1 MDVVDLGPAQR
12 RVPDAISVPDAMRVG
27 GAGEYAERPM
37 PMVTAVRWIP
47 VGQSGVVDPIHPIFI
62 TQTALA
68 AAQAQSKAPPDA
80 ASFGFLVGD
89 VYIAPETRTP
99 YVVVDSVI
107 HSGWSRDGDHL
118 MSALVEGRAI
128 VEEEVN
134 RSGRRL
140 VGWYQTH
147 AAADPRLSAADV
159 DAHLACFNQPWNV
172 ALVIAGSGGRAGGV
186 FRVAS
191 KTARSDQ
198 YLPFYELLEG
208 DALPANGRKVTGLAW
223 ENYRP
228 PGLAFPA
235 MDVRRSPSVPAPRVL
250 MDERLDEK
258 ALVRE
263 ALRRIRPRRRV
274 PLPGSRQG
282 MLIVL
287 SLVLGAGLFLAYR
300 AAASGLSVADVPL
313 TSPTATEP
321 VRHLADTVT
330 FAVAAF
336 DLRAALFRSHK
347 MGCPDLAGGLVELED
362 RWMAYSAAR
371 KSAATTAD
379 AAPLADDR
387 RLHDGVDAAEREFTR
402 TGCPRP

>member
-1 MDVVDLGPAQR
+1 
-12 RVPDAISVPDAMRVG
+12 
-27 GAGEYAERPM
+27 
-37 PMVTAVRWIP
+37 
-47 VGQSGVVDPIHPIFI
+47 
-62 TQTALA
+62 
-68 AAQAQSKAPPDA
+68 
-80 ASFGFLVGD
+80 
-89 VYIAPETRTP
+89 
-99 YVVVDSVI
+99 
-107 HSGWSRDGDHL
+107 
-118 MSALVEGRAI
+118 
-128 VEEEVN
+128 
-134 RSGRRL
+134 
-140 VGWYQTH
+140 
-147 AAADPRLSAADV
+147 
-159 DAHLACFNQPWNV
+159 
-172 ALVIAGSGGRAGGV
+172 
-186 FRVAS
+186 
-191 KTARSDQ
+191 
-198 YLPFYELLEG
+198 
-208 DALPANGRKVTGLAW
+208 
-223 ENYRP
+223 
-228 PGLAFPA
+228 
-235 MDVRRSPSVPAPRVL
+235 